1 MTALMRMEILYRLK
15 WKMTA
20 KEIDTV
26 VAEKDYFGTIENIE
40 VGDGA
45 QTFVFGNDYWGK
57 ALINHGFANFG
68 QDSPAIVQV

>member
-40 VGDGA
+40 VGDSA
-45 QTFVFGNDYWGK
+45 
-57 ALINHGFANFG
+57 
-68 QDSPAIVQV
+68 